1 MSLLRLLFVF
11 PSEKTIACCET
22 KTTLNS
28 RRFRFRLIFQPKR
41 CLFFEIA
48 TLSKKNMIEKILYF
62 FRVRKEK
69 STNKKLFY
77 SVKKKYKYFFER
89 KLLNIRKIFNPFYF
103 WFWRWLFSFKK
114 LASKIVMQ
122 NWKRIILA
130 K

>member
-1 MSLLRLLFVF
+1 
-11 PSEKTIACCET
+11 
-22 KTTLNS
+22 
-28 RRFRFRLIFQPKR
+28 
-41 CLFFEIA
+41 
-48 TLSKKNMIEKILYF
+48 MIEKILYF

-103 WFWRWLFSFKK
+103 WFWRWLFSLKK

-122 NWKRIILA
+122 NWKRMILA
-130 K
+130 KEIQNIEMKIFYTSLRFRMNLL